1 MKDVRETASAP
12 SDEQLMSSVSA
23 GPVHALAEIYDRYE
37 RPLMSFFLRHTGQ
50 PATAED
56 LLHEVFLRVLKYRAS
71 YDPGRRFR
79 SWIFRIAHNVAIDAG
94 RAMDPR
100 PSLVGVPAGRA
111 SIHAGEEAGST
122 EPRDPLEGIA
132 AEREATRVRCALDR
146 LTDADRRL
154 LLLAKVEEMRYADIG
169 EILECTEGAVK
180 VRVHRALKRLAAE
193 LGLPPDEERERPA

>member
-1 MKDVRETASAP
+1 MKSVREAASAS
-12 SDEQLMSSVSA
+12 SDEQLMSSVAA

-50 PATAED
+50 QAMAQD

-71 YDPGRRFR
+71 YDPNRRFR

-94 RAMDPR
+94 RATEPQPLPGSVSDQRVDIEMRD
-100 PSLVGVPAGRA
+100 RA
-111 SIHAGEEAGST
+111 ESA
-122 EPRDPLEGIA
+122 EPRDPLDGIA
-132 AEREATRVRCALDR
+132 AEREATRVRSALDR
-146 LTDADRRL
+146 LTDADRRV

-193 LGLPPDEERERPA
+193 LGTPPDEEKERSA

>member
-1 MKDVRETASAP
+1 MKRVSETVLTP
-12 SDEQLMSSVSA
+12 SDEQLMSSVAA

-50 PATAED
+50 QATAED

-71 YDPGRRFR
+71 YDPNRRFR
-79 SWIFRIAHNVAIDAG
+79 SWIFRIAHNVTIDAG
-94 RAMDPR
+94 RAAEPQ
-100 PSLVGVPAGRA
+100 PSLGGMPAGRA
-111 SIHAGEEAGST
+111 GIEVREEAGSI

-132 AEREATRVRCALDR
+132 AEREAIRVRRALDR
-146 LTDADRRL
+146 LADADRRL

-193 LGLPPDEERERPA
+193 LDTPPDEEKERSA